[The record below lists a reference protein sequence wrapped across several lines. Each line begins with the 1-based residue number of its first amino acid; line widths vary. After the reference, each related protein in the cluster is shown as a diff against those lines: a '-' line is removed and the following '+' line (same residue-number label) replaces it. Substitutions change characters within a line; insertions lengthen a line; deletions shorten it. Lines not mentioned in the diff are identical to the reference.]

1 MGGDRWLRWEGC
13 CNVRDLGGLPVRDGV
28 VAPGALVRADSL
40 NHLTDAGWAALVDH
54 GVRTVIDL
62 RNDDER
68 REDMA
73 PRPEILETI
82 TVPLDG
88 VHDTEFWAEWMS
100 GPQFGTPLYYLPH
113 LRRFPDRTAA
123 VVSAVARAR
132 PGGVVFHCNAGQD
145 RAGQIAM
152 VLLALLGATA
162 ETIAGDYA
170 LSAEARP
177 ALAAA
182 RGIEDD
188 RDARARVLAE
198 YGTTIPQVLADT
210 LAGIDLRPALTD
222 AGLADAD
229 LTALQARALA
239 R

>member
-1 MGGDRWLRWEGC
+1 MSSDRWLTWEGC
-13 CNVRDLGGLPVRDGV
+13 CNVRDLGGLPVHDGV
-28 VAPGALVRADSL
+28 VARGALVRADSL
-40 NHLTDAGWAALVDH
+40 NHLTEAGWAALVDH
-54 GVRTVIDL
+54 GVRTVVDL

-68 REDMA
+68 GGDVAR
-73 PRPEILETI
+73 RPDVLH
-82 TVPLDG
+82 TVALALDG
-88 VHDTEFWAEWMS
+88 IDDTEFWAEWIS

-123 VVSAVARAR
+123 VVAAVARAR

-162 ETIAGDYA
+162 ETIAADYA
-170 LSAEARP
+170 LSVEARP

-188 RDARARVLAE
+188 GDARARVLAE

-210 LAGIDLRPALTD
+210 VAGIDLEPALVD
-222 AGLADAD
+222 AGLGEAD
-229 LTALQARALA
+229 LTALRARALA
-239 R
+239 A